1 MGKKVIYAIYKGDV
15 FVDLGTK
22 EELAERMKVR
32 PDTITFWAS
41 DVNLKRIQDRKIH
54 NRGGL
59 LAIRIGKLGDEL
71 DESRDST
78 KATKLK
84 WLYKNV

>member
-22 EELAERMKVR
+22 EELAERMNVKPQSVEHLVR
-32 PDTITFWAS
+32 PS
-41 DVNLKRIQDRKIH
+41 YKKRMAKIQKENTGHLI
-54 NRGGL
+54 
-59 LAIRIGKLGDEL
+59 AIRIGKVGDKL

-78 KATKLK
+78 KATKL
-84 WLYKNV
+84 